1 MCIASGRHMSL
12 DDWCLCPSSGMPALL
27 SQYKK
32 LLSGENKESPM
43 TGQPVN
49 PDTLKYSYDAQLE
62 LRQITARPQEE
73 SDKEEGEDEEESA
86 DN

>member
-1 MCIASGRHMSL
+1 
-12 DDWCLCPSSGMPALL
+12 
-27 SQYKK
+27 
-32 LLSGENKESPM
+32 M

-62 LRQITARPQEE
+62 LRQITAWPQEE